1 MESSNRCNC
10 ASEPETIATL
20 SRKEETN
27 PEMGLAVQESDKA
40 NIRRVRQQES
50 HRRSIKNRTHV
61 KKISKDVNGHSNG
74 VVSGGGEESDEKAEV
89 EKKIVALQKIVPG
102 GDSLGVDKLFEETA
116 EYILTLQCQVKVL
129 RFLASYVEGP
139 EIEKRKLGGVAK

>member
-1 MESSNRCNC
+1 MG
-10 ASEPETIATL
+10 L
-20 SRKEETN
+20 
-27 PEMGLAVQESDKA
+27 GLAVQESDEA
-40 NIRRVRQQES
+40 TICLMREPEN

-74 VVSGGGEESDEKAEV
+74 VGEESDEKAEV

-102 GDSLGVDKLFEETA
+102 GESLGVDKLFEETA

-129 RFLASYVEGP
+129 RFLASFVEGP
-139 EIEKRKLGGVAK
+139 EIEKRKLGG